1 MDLPS
6 SAAHTTNPPPFVPN
20 AENKPVAP
28 FPDMGTGDVVDL
40 TLGSKKP
47 SPRVPPGSIK
57 PSAQPSP
64 SLKNQVK
71 PSPKMTHKSA
81 PKAAPKAM
89 PPAKVTPVPPPQIPR
104 LYPPQPAPG
113 SQIGSSQAAQPRPQ
127 PASQRKQSASP
138 SVPRAQAA
146 QVAQNASL
154 GSTLSLPS
162 GGKPSD
168 ANAAG
173 GELNFTDMQFSLAP
187 SANESQNAPPAPM
200 PEFDLTTFAPQD
212 GSNNLLSMSNFS
224 ADGANASANT
234 SGPNGANHT
243 APPQAPKEPEKPD
256 TNLDDLFNLPDNGS
270 GGDNMDLDLD
280 LGTGGAT
287 DSNFEELFSY
297 TDMGQFDNA
306 YFGLE

>member
-1 MDLPS
+1 
-6 SAAHTTNPPPFVPN
+6 
-20 AENKPVAP
+20 
-28 FPDMGTGDVVDL
+28 
-40 TLGSKKP
+40 
-47 SPRVPPGSIK
+47 
-57 PSAQPSP
+57 
-64 SLKNQVK
+64 
-71 PSPKMTHKSA
+71 
-81 PKAAPKAM
+81 
-89 PPAKVTPVPPPQIPR
+89 
-104 LYPPQPAPG
+104 
-113 SQIGSSQAAQPRPQ
+113 
-127 PASQRKQSASP
+127 
-138 SVPRAQAA
+138 
-146 QVAQNASL
+146 
-154 GSTLSLPS
+154 
-162 GGKPSD
+162 
-168 ANAAG
+168 
-173 GELNFTDMQFSLAP
+173 
-187 SANESQNAPPAPM
+187 M

-212 GSNNLLSMSNFS
+212 ASNNLLSMSNFS